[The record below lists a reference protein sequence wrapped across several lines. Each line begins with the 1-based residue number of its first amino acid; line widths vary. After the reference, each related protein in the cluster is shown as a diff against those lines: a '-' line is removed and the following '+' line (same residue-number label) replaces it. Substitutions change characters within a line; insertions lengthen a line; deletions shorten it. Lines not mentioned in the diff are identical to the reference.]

1 VAVERLA
8 ALRPAAVLE
17 DLAWSLWEP
26 LGLER
31 LTLAEIAYA
40 RGDYLETIRLA
51 TLLDSPAPLAYTF
64 YRPMS
69 LQLRLQAA
77 RALDRADLVRI
88 YEARLSALGQP
99 QVREADDRSL
109 ELR

>member
-1 VAVERLA
+1 
-8 ALRPAAVLE
+8 
-17 DLAWSLWEP
+17 
-26 LGLER
+26 
-31 LTLAEIAYA
+31 
-40 RGDYLETIRLA
+40 
-51 TLLDSPAPLAYTF
+51 
-64 YRPMS
+64 MS

-99 QVREADDRSL
+99 EVREADDRSL